1 MDGTPIINKQ
11 YDTTRLINFYLRML
25 TLVKLLMSLEL
36 QRPKLWAVYLPTSL
50 LIYICT
56 SLSHPSIQTLPS
68 CQTASS
74 LNIHT
79 QSRTATYQTSRSRVI
94 IICQIFWSTRSIDLK
109 RLLILLRA
117 IEIAKSSDF
126 IRRIWM
132 IDISPSSGILDRVGY
147 LGYGYYFRFWF
158 LFTQLTYKKRLHEI
172 QIESYALFGIDEVDI
187 YSLGDSYVM

>member
-1 MDGTPIINKQ
+1 
-11 YDTTRLINFYLRML
+11 ML

-56 SLSHPSIQTLPS
+56 SLSFSYYSNPSFLLAQTFIEHPHQIQDHAILLS
-68 CQTASS
+68 F
-74 LNIHT
+74 
-79 QSRTATYQTSRSRVI
+79 RSGVI
-94 IICQIFWSTRSIDLK
+94 IKEKSGPRSTRSIDLK
-109 RLLILLRA
+109 RILLHLPHT
-117 IEIAKSSDF
+117 ENKKSSDF

-158 LFTQLTYKKRLHEI
+158 LFTQLTYKKRLHQI

>member
-1 MDGTPIINKQ
+1 MRCKLDFSLRKYRSYIRKNLACNLTSPRWLWGGPSLRRADGTPIINKQ

-68 CQTASS
+68 CQAASS

-79 QSRTATYQTSRSRVI
+79 QSRTATKHYTRSGVI
-94 IICQIFWSTRSIDLK
+94 IICQSSWSTRSIDLK

-132 IDISPSSGILDRVGY
+132 IEYPHHRG
-147 LGYGYYFRFWF
+147 
-158 LFTQLTYKKRLHEI
+158 
-172 QIESYALFGIDEVDI
+172 
-187 YSLGDSYVM
+187 